1 MFTCCQRIVLVTLT
15 GPECKGI
22 RDQCAL
28 PLSGHGA
35 IHGPG
40 SVKSVERMQ
49 HDLLSLDFQI
59 PKMQKGTL
67 DGSFLPFA

>member
-1 MFTCCQRIVLVTLT
+1 MFTCCQRIVLVTLM
-15 GPECKGI
+15 GPECKWI
-22 RDQCAL
+22 REQFAL

-49 HDLLSLDFQI
+49 HDLHLLDFQI
-59 PKMQKGTL
+59 PRMQKGTL
-67 DGSFLPFA
+67 DGSFLPSA